1 VLDGL
6 LGRSRTGSYSLRSH
20 ILVLGFIV
28 VLPVTLVTGV
38 LLVRSASLERSKLD
52 NRMMQV
58 ASALADDIDREIE
71 QDFILLRTLSTF
83 PSYVDQDWP
92 NFYAQAKAA
101 LQGRAYVIVLD
112 DSFRQ
117 LVNTYVPYGEQPAKT
132 GDPETA
138 LRIIRTKQP
147 DVSDLFISRVTKTPV
162 FNVDL
167 PTLTN
172 GEVTHILNLGHTAE
186 SLLPIME
193 NQGLGPEWSTTILD
207 RKGKVLASSR
217 NHAQLVGTA
226 PATFALDLTVDRTL
240 LKTKSPD
247 GEGVLRAV
255 VRSDLTGW
263 RATAS
268 IPYALAQAP
277 LQRSLLL
284 WIAITAFALALTA
297 MLAWLLAR
305 IIARPLTK
313 TAELANDL
321 GRDQPLKPFSSSVTE
336 ANAIIEA
343 LVNASA
349 ELNQRRDHQ
358 QLLLNE
364 LSHRV
369 KNLISVVQAVVM
381 RTLTDKATI
390 REGRDLVMD
399 RLQALGRAHDLL
411 VQADWKGAS
420 IREILK
426 VELAPFG
433 ARVEL
438 DGPDLIVQGR
448 MVQALSLM
456 VHELVTNAIKHGSLS
471 NETGTVRL
479 FWSVIGTD
487 NDARFDLRWEA
498 RNRPPVTP
506 PTRKGFGT
514 ALLAGAG
521 TFDLTSKSELKFEV
535 HGFIYELSA
544 PLSTMVQAAA

>member
-1 VLDGL
+1 LERL
-6 LGRSRTGSYSLRSH
+6 LSRLRTGSYSLRSH

-186 SLLPIME
+186 SLLRIAQSE
-193 NQGLGPEWSTTILD
+193 GLGPEWNATILD

-226 PATFALDLTVDRTL
+226 PATFAADLTTNRML

-247 GEGVLRAV
+247 GAAVLRAV

-263 RATAS
+263 RITAS

-277 LQRSLLL
+277 LRRSLLL
-284 WIAITAFALALTA
+284 WIAITLFALALTA

-305 IIARPLTK
+305 IIAQPLTK
-313 TAELANDL
+313 TAALANDL

-336 ANAIIEA
+336 ANAIVEA
-343 LVNASA
+343 LVNAST

-479 FWSVIGTD
+479 FWSVMGTD
-487 NDARFDLRWEA
+487 KDARFELRWEE
-498 RNRPPVTP
+498 RNGPPVAP

>member
-1 VLDGL
+1 MQLTHGSPRLERL
-6 LGRSRTGSYSLRSH
+6 LSRLRTGSYSLRSH

-207 RKGKVLASSR
+207 RKGKV
-217 NHAQLVGTA
+217 
-226 PATFALDLTVDRTL
+226 
-240 LKTKSPD
+240 
-247 GEGVLRAV
+247 
-255 VRSDLTGW
+255 
-263 RATAS
+263 
-268 IPYALAQAP
+268 
-277 LQRSLLL
+277 
-284 WIAITAFALALTA
+284 
-297 MLAWLLAR
+297 
-305 IIARPLTK
+305 
-313 TAELANDL
+313 
-321 GRDQPLKPFSSSVTE
+321 
-336 ANAIIEA
+336 
-343 LVNASA
+343 
-349 ELNQRRDHQ
+349 
-358 QLLLNE
+358 
-364 LSHRV
+364 
-369 KNLISVVQAVVM
+369 
-381 RTLTDKATI
+381 
-390 REGRDLVMD
+390 
-399 RLQALGRAHDLL
+399 
-411 VQADWKGAS
+411 
-420 IREILK
+420 
-426 VELAPFG
+426 
-433 ARVEL
+433 
-438 DGPDLIVQGR
+438 
-448 MVQALSLM
+448 
-456 VHELVTNAIKHGSLS
+456 
-471 NETGTVRL
+471 
-479 FWSVIGTD
+479 
-487 NDARFDLRWEA
+487 
-498 RNRPPVTP
+498 
-506 PTRKGFGT
+506 
-514 ALLAGAG
+514 
-521 TFDLTSKSELKFEV
+521 
-535 HGFIYELSA
+535 
-544 PLSTMVQAAA
+544 

>member
-1 VLDGL
+1 MERL
-6 LGRSRTGSYSLRSH
+6 LSRLRTGSYSLRSH

-52 NRMMQV
+52 ARMMQV
-58 ASALADDIDREIE
+58 ASALADDVDREIE

-101 LQGRAYVIVLD
+101 LQGRAYVILID
-112 DSFRQ
+112 DSLRQ

-193 NQGLGPEWSTTILD
+193 NQGLGPEWSATILD

-217 NHAQLVGTA
+217 KHAQLVGTA
-226 PATFALDLTVDRTL
+226 PATFAADLTVDRTL

-247 GEGVLRAV
+247 GEAVLRAV

-277 LQRSLLL
+277 LRRSLLL

-305 IIARPLTK
+305 IIAQPLTK

-336 ANAIIEA
+336 ANAIVEA
-343 LVNASA
+343 LVNAST

-381 RTLTDKATI
+381 RTLTDQATI

-426 VELAPFG
+426 LELAPFG

-479 FWSVIGTD
+479 FWSVMGTD
-487 NDARFDLRWEA
+487 KDARFDLRWEE
-498 RNRPPVTP
+498 RNGPPVTP

-544 PLSTMVQAAA
+544 PLSAMVQAAA

>member
-1 VLDGL
+1 VL
-6 LGRSRTGSYSLRSH
+6 
-20 ILVLGFIV
+20 V
-28 VLPVTLVTGV
+28 
-38 LLVRSASLERSKLD
+38 
-52 NRMMQV
+52 
-58 ASALADDIDREIE
+58 
-71 QDFILLRTLSTF
+71 
-83 PSYVDQDWP
+83 
-92 NFYAQAKAA
+92 AA
-101 LQGRAYVIVLD
+101 LTG
-112 DSFRQ
+112 
-117 LVNTYVPYGEQPAKT
+117 PAKT

-138 LRIIRTKQP
+138 WRIIRTKQP

-186 SLLPIME
+186 SLLRIVQSE
-193 NQGLGPEWSTTILD
+193 GLGPEWSTTILD

-217 NHAQLVGTA
+217 KHTQSVGTA
-226 PATFALDLTVDRTL
+226 PATFALDLTVDRAL

-247 GEGVLRAV
+247 GEAVLRAV

-263 RATAS
+263 RVTAS

-277 LQRSLLL
+277 LRRSLLL
-284 WIAITAFALALTA
+284 WIAITLFALALTA

-399 RLQALGRAHDLL
+399 RLQAWGRAHDLL

-479 FWSVIGTD
+479 FWSVMGTD
-487 NDARFDLRWEA
+487 KDARFELRWEE
-498 RNRPPVTP
+498 RNGPPVAP